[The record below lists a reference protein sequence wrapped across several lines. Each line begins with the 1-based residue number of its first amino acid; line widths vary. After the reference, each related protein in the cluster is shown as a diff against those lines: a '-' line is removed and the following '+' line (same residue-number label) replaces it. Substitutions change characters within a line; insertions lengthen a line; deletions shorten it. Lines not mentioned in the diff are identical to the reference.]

1 MIGEEEIWHRIKN
14 EGCDWRWNGD
24 GMIRDGMIGDEEDR
38 QRERERERGRG
49 RETERIQIEGM

>member
-38 QRERERERGRG
+38 QRERERGRG
-49 RETERIQIEGM
+49 IETERIQIEGM